1 MKKIISLIVVLAFLC
16 VPFSATAIDV
26 KNDSEAKYYVEGE
39 AILLYRLVLPE
50 NYDESKSYPLI
61 LFLHGAGE
69 RGDNNTSQL
78 NNAVQRIA
86 DNAPNAIIVA
96 PQCPYDNKW
105 VDAEWTNVSYSTDE
119 IPESN
124 ELKLVMGMLEKVQ
137 KEYSVDKERIY
148 ASGISMGGFGTWDL
162 IVRHPNTFAAAI
174 PVCGGADYTKAERL
188 VNMPIYTFHGDSDWD
203 VPVQGTRAM
212 VEAIKSAG
220 GDKITYTEYAGM
232 GHAIWEDAFGTPG
245 LYDNLFSHKL
255 SDRPLVVLEDE
266 SASSEIVSSES
277 ISSETSS
284 VAEVSSMVTSSDIE
298 GKGSNDDYIYIIIAV
313 VAGLIVVAVISV
325 LIVKIKKKQ

>member
-1 MKKIISLIVVLAFLC
+1 MKQIISLIIVLAFMC
-16 VPFSATAIDV
+16 MPFSAMAIDV
-26 KNDSEAKYYVEGE
+26 KNNSEAKYYVEGE
-39 AILLYRLVLPE
+39 AILLYRLILPE

-69 RGDNNTSQL
+69 RGDDNTSQL
-78 NNAVQRIA
+78 KNAVQRIA

-96 PQCPYDNKW
+96 PQCPQNNQW
-105 VDAEWTNVSYSTDE
+105 VDTPWEKGSYSTEEVAQSD
-119 IPESN
+119 

-162 IVRHPNTFAAAI
+162 IVRYPNTFAAAI
-174 PVCGGADYTKAERL
+174 PVCGGADPSKAERL

-212 VEAIKSAG
+212 VEAIKAAG

-245 LYDNLFSHKL
+245 LYDNLFQHKL

-266 SASSEIVSSES
+266 SVSSETV
-277 ISSETSS
+277 SSETSS
-284 VAEVSSMVTSSDIE
+284 VAEISSTVTSSDVK
-298 GKGSNDDYIYIIIAV
+298 GKGGNDDYIYIIIAV
-313 VAGLIVVAVISV
+313 VAGLIIVAGITV